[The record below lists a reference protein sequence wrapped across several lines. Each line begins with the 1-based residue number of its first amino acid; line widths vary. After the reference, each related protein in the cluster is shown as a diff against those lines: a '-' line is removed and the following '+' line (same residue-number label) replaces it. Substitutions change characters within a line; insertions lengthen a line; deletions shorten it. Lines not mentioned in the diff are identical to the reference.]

1 MKIIGVHGS
10 PRRGGNTELLLGEF
24 LRGCREAGAEVE
36 EFHLRDLKIS
46 PCLEIYACKKDG
58 NCPIND
64 DMKLLYA
71 KFVET
76 DGLAI
81 ASPIFF
87 YAVSAQLKA
96 MIDRCQAM
104 WARRYI
110 LHQTISPG
118 KTNRRGVF
126 LAVGGSKGSKI
137 FDGPLLTMK
146 YFFDALDINFYR
158 SLLFK
163 EIDAKGDILR
173 HPTAMTEAFAL
184 GREFVR
190 GEAPA

>member
-71 KFVET
+71 KFVEA

-146 YFFDALDINFYR
+146 YFFDALDMAFYR

-163 EIDAKGDILR
+163 EIDAKGDILT
-173 HPTAMTEAFAL
+173 HPTAMAEAFSL
-184 GREFVR
+184 GREFVK
-190 GEAPA
+190 GEPPV

>member
-71 KFVET
+71 KFVEA

-118 KTNRRGVF
+118 
-126 LAVGGSKGSKI
+126 
-137 FDGPLLTMK
+137 
-146 YFFDALDINFYR
+146 
-158 SLLFK
+158 
-163 EIDAKGDILR
+163 
-173 HPTAMTEAFAL
+173 
-184 GREFVR
+184 
-190 GEAPA
+190 

>member
-1 MKIIGVHGS
+1 MKIVGINGS
-10 PRRGGNTELLLGEF
+10 PRRGGNTDLLLGEF
-24 LRGCREAGAEVE
+24 LRGCREAGADVE
-36 EFHLRDLKIS
+36 EFYLRDLKIS
-46 PCLEIYACKKDG
+46 PCLEIYACKQDG

-71 KFVET
+71 KFVEA

-126 LAVGGSKGSKI
+126 IAIGGSKGTKI

-146 YFFDALDINFYR
+146 YFFDALDITFYR

-163 EIDAKGDILR
+163 EIDAKGDILT
-173 HPTAMTEAFAL
+173 HPTAMAEAFAL
-184 GREFVR
+184 GREFVK
-190 GEAPA
+190 GEPPA

>member
-1 MKIIGVHGS
+1 MKIVGINGS

-24 LRGCREAGAEVE
+24 LRGCREEGAEVE

-58 NCPIND
+58 DCPIKD

-71 KFVET
+71 KFAEA
-76 DGLAI
+76 DGVAM
-81 ASPIFF
+81 ATPIFF

-104 WARRYI
+104 WARKYI

-126 LAVGGSKGSKI
+126 LAVGGSKGGKI

-146 YFFDALDINFYR
+146 YFFDALDVAFYR

-163 EIDAKGDILR
+163 EIDAKGDILK
-173 HPTAMTEAFAL
+173 HPTAMAEAFAL
-184 GREFVR
+184 GREFVK
-190 GEAPA
+190 GEPPT